1 MNHEL
6 KARLNHVR
14 ERLQPFG
21 ENPPP
26 PDPLTLSIWEWGAE
40 LDAMTQAERAAQAA
54 ELGISIENLLKIQRE
69 IQNQSTSIEVIP

>member
-6 KARLNHVR
+6 KARLNRVR

-26 PDPLTLSIWEWGAE
+26 PDPITLSIWEWGAQ
-40 LDAMTQAERAAQAA
+40 LDTMTQTERAAHAA
-54 ELGISIENLLKIQRE
+54 ELGISIEDLLKIQRD
-69 IQNQSTSIEVIP
+69 IQKSVYKYEVIT

>member
-6 KARLNHVR
+6 KARLNRVR

-26 PDPLTLSIWEWGAE
+26 PDPITLSIWEWGAE
-40 LDAMTQAERAAQAA
+40 LDAMTETERAAQAA
-54 ELGISIENLLKIQRE
+54 ELGISVEDLLKMQRE
-69 IQNQSTSIEVIP
+69 IQKSTYKY

>member
-6 KARLNHVR
+6 KARLNRVR

-40 LDAMTQAERAAQAA
+40 LDAMTQAERATQAA
-54 ELGISIENLLKIQRE
+54 ELEISIENLLKIQRE
-69 IQNQSTSIEVIP
+69 IQKSKY

>member
-6 KARLNHVR
+6 KARLNRVR

-26 PDPLTLSIWEWGAE
+26 PDPITLSIWEWGAE
-40 LDAMTQAERAAQAA
+40 LDAMTQTERAAQAA
-54 ELGISIENLLKIQRE
+54 ELGISIENLLKIQQE
-69 IQNQSTSIEVIP
+69 NQKSVYKY

>member
-6 KARLNHVR
+6 KARLNRVR

-40 LDAMTQAERAAQAA
+40 LDAMTQTERAAQAA

-69 IQNQSTSIEVIP
+69 IQKSKY

>member
-6 KARLNHVR
+6 KARLNRVR

-26 PDPLTLSIWEWGAE
+26 PDPITLSIWEWGAQ
-40 LDAMTQAERAAQAA
+40 LAAMTETERAAQAA

-69 IQNQSTSIEVIP
+69 IQKSVYKY

>member
-6 KARLNHVR
+6 KARLNRVR

-26 PDPLTLSIWEWGAE
+26 PDPITLSIWEWGAE
-40 LDAMTQAERAAQAA
+40 LDAMTQTERAAQAA
-54 ELGISIENLLKIQRE
+54 ELGISVEDLLKMQRE
-69 IQNQSTSIEVIP
+69 IQKSIYKY

>member
-6 KARLNHVR
+6 KARLNRVR

-26 PDPLTLSIWEWGAE
+26 PDPITLSIWEWGAE
-40 LDAMTQAERAAQAA
+40 LDAMTQTERAAQAA
-54 ELGISIENLLKIQRE
+54 ELGISVEDLLKMQRE
-69 IQNQSTSIEVIP
+69 IQKSVYKY

>member
-6 KARLNHVR
+6 KARLNRVR

-26 PDPLTLSIWEWGAE
+26 PDPITLSIWEWGAE
-40 LDAMTQAERAAQAA
+40 LDAMTQTERAAQAA
-54 ELGISIENLLKIQRE
+54 ELGISVEDLLKTQRE
-69 IQNQSTSIEVIP
+69 IQKSKY

>member
-6 KARLNHVR
+6 KARLNRVR

-26 PDPLTLSIWEWGAE
+26 PDPITLSIWEWGAE
-40 LDAMTQAERAAQAA
+40 LDAMTQTERAAQAA
-54 ELGISIENLLKIQRE
+54 ELGISVEDLLKIQRE
-69 IQNQSTSIEVIP
+69 IQKSTYKY

>member
-6 KARLNHVR
+6 KARLNRVR

-40 LDAMTQAERAAQAA
+40 LDAMTQTERAAQAA

-69 IQNQSTSIEVIP
+69 IQKSVYKY

>member
-6 KARLNHVR
+6 KARLNRVR

-26 PDPLTLSIWEWGAE
+26 PDPITLSIWEWGAE
-40 LDAMTQAERAAQAA
+40 LDAMTETERAAQAA

-69 IQNQSTSIEVIP
+69 IQKSVYKY

>member
-6 KARLNHVR
+6 KARLNRVR

-26 PDPLTLSIWEWGAE
+26 PDPITLSIWEWGAQ
-40 LDAMTQAERAAQAA
+40 LAAMTHTERAAHAA
-54 ELGISIENLLKIQRE
+54 ELGISIEDLLKIQRE
-69 IQNQSTSIEVIP
+69 IQKSVYKYEVIT

>member
-6 KARLNHVR
+6 KARLNRVR

-40 LDAMTQAERAAQAA
+40 LDAMTQTERAAQAA
-54 ELGISIENLLKIQRE
+54 ELGISIEDLLKIQRE
-69 IQNQSTSIEVIP
+69 IQKSVYKY

>member
-6 KARLNHVR
+6 KARLNRVR

-26 PDPLTLSIWEWGAE
+26 PDPITLSIWEWGAE
-40 LDAMTQAERAAQAA
+40 LDAMTQTERAAQAA
-54 ELGISIENLLKIQRE
+54 ELGISIEDLLKIQRE
-69 IQNQSTSIEVIP
+69 IQKSVYKY

>member
-6 KARLNHVR
+6 KARLNRVR

-40 LDAMTQAERAAQAA
+40 LDAMTQTERAAQAA
-54 ELGISIENLLKIQRE
+54 ELGISIENLLKMQRE
-69 IQNQSTSIEVIP
+69 IQKSKY

>member
-1 MNHEL
+1 MNREL
-6 KARLNHVR
+6 KSRLNRVR

-40 LDAMTQAERAAQAA
+40 LAAMTETERAAQA
-54 ELGISIENLLKIQRE
+54 EQLGITMDSLSKLERDIQK
-69 IQNQSTSIEVIP
+69 SVYKY

>member
-6 KARLNHVR
+6 KARLNRVR

-26 PDPLTLSIWEWGAE
+26 PDPITLSIWEWGAE
-40 LDAMTQAERAAQAA
+40 LDAMTETERAAQAA
-54 ELGISIENLLKIQRE
+54 ELGISIENLLKMQRE
-69 IQNQSTSIEVIP
+69 IQKSKY

>member
-6 KARLNHVR
+6 KARLNRVR

-26 PDPLTLSIWEWGAE
+26 PDPLTLSSWEWGAE
-40 LDAMTQAERAAQAA
+40 LDAMTQTERAAQAA
-54 ELGISIENLLKIQRE
+54 ELGISVEDLLKMQRE
-69 IQNQSTSIEVIP
+69 IQKSIYKY

>member
-6 KARLNHVR
+6 KARLNRVR

-26 PDPLTLSIWEWGAE
+26 PDPITLSIWEWGAE
-40 LDAMTQAERAAQAA
+40 LDAMTQTERAAQAA

-69 IQNQSTSIEVIP
+69 IQKSVYKY

>member
-6 KARLNHVR
+6 KARLNRVR

-26 PDPLTLSIWEWGAE
+26 PDPITLSIWEWGAE
-40 LDAMTQAERAAQAA
+40 LDAMTETERAAQAA
-54 ELGISIENLLKIQRE
+54 ELGISVEDLLKMQRE
-69 IQNQSTSIEVIP
+69 IQKSKY

>member
-6 KARLNHVR
+6 KARLNRVR

-26 PDPLTLSIWEWGAE
+26 PDPITLSIWEWGAE
-40 LDAMTQAERAAQAA
+40 LDAMTETERAAQAA
-54 ELGISIENLLKIQRE
+54 ELGISVEDLLKIQRE
-69 IQNQSTSIEVIP
+69 IQKSVYKY

>member
-6 KARLNHVR
+6 KARLNRVR

-40 LDAMTQAERAAQAA
+40 LDAMTQTERAAQAA
-54 ELGISIENLLKIQRE
+54 ELGISVEDLLKMQRE
-69 IQNQSTSIEVIP
+69 IQKSTYKY

>member
-6 KARLNHVR
+6 KARLNRVR

-26 PDPLTLSIWEWGAE
+26 PDPLSLSIWEWGAE
-40 LDAMTQAERAAQAA
+40 LDAMTQTERAAQAA

-69 IQNQSTSIEVIP
+69 IQKSVYKY

>member
-6 KARLNHVR
+6 KARLNRVR

-26 PDPLTLSIWEWGAE
+26 PDPITLSIWEWGAE
-40 LDAMTQAERAAQAA
+40 LDAMTQTERAAQAA

-69 IQNQSTSIEVIP
+69 IQKSKY

>member
-6 KARLNHVR
+6 KARLNRVR

-40 LDAMTQAERAAQAA
+40 LDAMTQTERAAQAA

-69 IQNQSTSIEVIP
+69 IQKSVYKF

>member
-6 KARLNHVR
+6 KARLNRVR

-54 ELGISIENLLKIQRE
+54 ELGISIENLLKIQRD
-69 IQNQSTSIEVIP
+69 IQKSVYKYEVIT

>member
-6 KARLNHVR
+6 KARLNRVR

-26 PDPLTLSIWEWGAE
+26 PDPITLSIWEWGAE
-40 LDAMTQAERAAQAA
+40 LDAMTETERAAQAA
-54 ELGISIENLLKIQRE
+54 ELGISIEDLLKMQRE
-69 IQNQSTSIEVIP
+69 IQKSKY

>member
-6 KARLNHVR
+6 KARLNRVR

-26 PDPLTLSIWEWGAE
+26 PDPITLSIWEWGAE
-40 LDAMTQAERAAQAA
+40 LDAMTQTERAAQAA
-54 ELGISIENLLKIQRE
+54 ELGISVEDLLKMQRE
-69 IQNQSTSIEVIP
+69 IQKSTYKY

>member
-6 KARLNHVR
+6 KARLNRVR

-26 PDPLTLSIWEWGAE
+26 PDPITLSIWEWGTQLA
-40 LDAMTQAERAAQAA
+40 AMTQTERAAHAA
-54 ELGISIENLLKIQRE
+54 ELGISIENLLKMQRE
-69 IQNQSTSIEVIP
+69 IQKSKY

>member
-6 KARLNHVR
+6 KARLNRVR

-26 PDPLTLSIWEWGAE
+26 PDPITLSIWEWGAE
-40 LDAMTQAERAAQAA
+40 LDAMTETERAAQAA
-54 ELGISIENLLKIQRE
+54 ELGISVEDLMKMQRE
-69 IQNQSTSIEVIP
+69 IQKSTYKY

>member
-6 KARLNHVR
+6 KARLNRVR

-26 PDPLTLSIWEWGAE
+26 PDPITLSIWEWGAE
-40 LDAMTQAERAAQAA
+40 LDAMTETERAAQAA
-54 ELGISIENLLKIQRE
+54 ELGISVEDLLKIQRE
-69 IQNQSTSIEVIP
+69 IQKSKY